1 MGFYGDE
8 FQTTRFNHLVVD
20 ELESLIL
27 LEEVLQ
33 EVEAI
38 VDQK

>member
-1 MGFYGDE
+1 
-8 FQTTRFNHLVVD
+8 LVV

-27 LEEVLQ
+27 LKEVLQ

-38 VDQK
+38 VDQKWQTREKTIWKQWLM

>member
-1 MGFYGDE
+1 
-8 FQTTRFNHLVVD
+8 LVVD

-38 VDQK
+38 VDQKWQIEKGAIRRQWLM